1 MLKLSR
7 SAVEL
12 SLNCKRCFILQ
23 YKHRVSLRNLPFTL
37 NSAVDNL
44 CKNEF
49 DFYRKNK
56 KPHPLF
62 LENGGVTDYLIDA
75 VPFQHEDLGKWRN
88 FRQGISFTDEYHG
101 FTFYG
106 AIDDVWIKKNGDLI
120 VSDVKSTS
128 KKEFNWA
135 KTWNEYDYPKAYKR
149 QLEMY
154 QWLFKKN
161 GFSVSNK
168 AYLVYYNGLK
178 DEPMFDKTLKFE
190 SFLVEFDC
198 NDNWVEEAI
207 IHAKKLM
214 DTGSMPKGSYKC
226 DTCQYLK
233 KRWNIS
239 NNQKSDL
246 FYKN

>member
-1 MLKLSR
+1 MIKISR
-7 SAVEL
+7 SAVEQH
-12 SLNCKRCFILQ
+12 LNCQRCFYLA
-23 YKHRVSLRNLPFTL
+23 YKHKIRPPSLPFTL

-62 LENGGVTDYLIDA
+62 LENDGVTDYLIDA
-75 VPFQHEDLGKWRN
+75 VPFQHEDLDKWRN

-135 KTWNEYDYPKAYKR
+135 KTWDEYDYPKAYKR

-154 QWLFKKN
+154 QWLFRKN

-214 DTGSMPKGSYKC
+214 DTDSMPKGSYKC

>member
-23 YKHRVSLRNLPFTL
+23 YKHRVSLRSLPFTL

-49 DFYRKNK
+49 DYYRKNK
-56 KPHPLF
+56 KPHPIF
-62 LENGGVTDYLIDA
+62 LDNGGVTDYLIDA
-75 VPFQHEDLGKWRN
+75 VPFQHEDLDKWRN
-88 FRQGISFTDEYHG
+88 FRQGISFTDKYNG

-120 VSDVKSTS
+120 ISDVKSTS

-135 KTWNEYDYPKAYKR
+135 KTWDQYDYPKGYKR

-154 QWLFKKN
+154 QWLFRKN

-178 DEPMFDKTLKFE
+178 DESMFDKTLKFE
-190 SFLVEFDC
+190 SFLVELDC

-207 IHAKKLM
+207 IHAKKLI
-214 DTGSMPKGSYKC
+214 DTGPMPKGSYKC

-246 FYKN
+246 FNKN